1 MQCGSISVARSVGK
15 ILAFEDFVLP
25 LIIKTFNIS
34 DKLPVKIN
42 QNHNQETQM
51 HISNDGKQIILIT
64 DQDNAL
70 LINLEKRDKEHIVEE
85 DCSNVVIGPDC
96 GSKFLA
102 VNNGNHFL
110 VFEKK
115 ENEANYK
122 GIFYLRN
129 ELLLDELISLQFNP
143 YFSNIIMTVSVDK
156 IKFYDYRIQRLGQD
170 KSLIHS
176 FDDAKSIKSA
186 KFSFDG
192 KFVTIS
198 NGLNQIIVLIKML
211 PF

>member
-1 MQCGSISVARSVGK
+1 MQ
-15 ILAFEDFVLP
+15 
-25 LIIKTFNIS
+25 
-34 DKLPVKIN
+34 
-42 QNHNQETQM
+42 QNAT
-51 HISNDGKQIILIT
+51 
-64 DQDNAL
+64 
-70 LINLEKRDKEHIVEE
+70 
-85 DCSNVVIGPDC
+85 PDC

-102 VNNGNHFL
+102 ANNGNHFL

-176 FDDAKSIKSA
+176 NDKEISVCDLVTRKESSTFLKDL
-186 KFSFDG
+186 FSFSKKKKTPEISDVRVVKENG
-192 KFVTIS
+192 K
-198 NGLNQIIVLIKML
+198 QID
-211 PF
+211 PFKEAFKC